1 VDAAERVR
9 ALCPATVRC
18 VRLPI
23 VSMRIASAKRKR
35 KKRRASG
42 GGLRG
47 GQHTALGSSSSSSS
61 SSSSPLWRE
70 VGRQTSAVSPKR
82 ESGSGSVRSLAGR
95 GRDGHELW
103 SGIEIVGRGGGWKR
117 YSVWWDCVDFTYE

>member
-9 ALCPATVRC
+9 ALRPATVRC

-23 VSMRIASAKRKR
+23 VSMRNASAKRKQK

-70 VGRQTSAVSPKR
+70 VGRQTSAVRAEEGKW
-82 ESGSGSVRSLAGR
+82 E
-95 GRDGHELW
+95 
-103 SGIEIVGRGGGWKR
+103 RGGEVIGGTGEGR
-117 YSVWWDCVDFTYE
+117 A

>member
-1 VDAAERVR
+1 MDAAERVR

-23 VSMRIASAKRKR
+23 VSMRIASAKKKR

-70 VGRQTSAVSPKR
+70 VGRQTSAV
-82 ESGSGSVRSLAGR
+82 LAEEGKWERVGEVIGGTGEGR
-95 GRDGHELW
+95 A
-103 SGIEIVGRGGGWKR
+103 
-117 YSVWWDCVDFTYE
+117 